1 MHLLHCE
8 HACHYGAAGS
18 VRTAQTDIGMHSYGA
33 RIGHHPEQSL
43 LYIQSHVPAHAELAW
58 ILNCYSYMGELS
70 RMTQFKDKSA
80 KQGENIRVGLFDYPV
95 LMAADILL
103 YQTDLV
109 PVGIDQ
115 KQHLELARD
124 LAQRFNQA
132 YSDTFKVPD
141 AFIGDAG
148 AKIMSLMEPE
158 KKMSKSDENQNAYI
172 LMRDSKDKIM
182 AKFKR
187 AVTDSEGEIRYD
199 PEKKPVFPTCWKFIP
214 APLI

>member
-1 MHLLHCE
+1 
-8 HACHYGAAGS
+8 
-18 VRTAQTDIGMHSYGA
+18 MHSYGA